1 MKKHHQPQSLILG
14 HDAAYWRKKLHG
26 KPLGDDLFF
35 RVALH
40 QNPDVA
46 RVIIATILN
55 RKDFSLLSLR
65 VHPRLPAFLAILRF
79 ADGTLFQI
87 ELQSYKEKA
96 TKRKIVYDQSLFESE
111 NLVKSVECHSYLH
124 RIAIFLIDWDYGNS
138 KRPLYHIRN
147 CIMEEKTEFG
157 DGKEIII
164 ANTKITSS
172 AATIGR
178 LMNDLSATEAK
189 SIHDLTLRGV
199 YEITKKDGVHPHVDE
214 EICRFFEGAEPGLVE
229 EWKNQGAE
237 IGRQEG
243 KYQTILGLFKKGVL
257 PEKTAAESLGLS
269 VERFRKVHAKAR
281 SQ

>member
-1 MKKHHQPQSLILG
+1 MKKHHQPQPLILG

-46 RVIIATILN
+46 RIIIAAILN
-55 RKDFSLLSLR
+55 RKDFSLLSLK
-65 VHPRLPAFLAILRF
+65 VHPRLPAFLSLLRF
-79 ADGTLFQI
+79 TDGSLFQV

-96 TKRKIVYDQSLFESE
+96 TKRKIAYDESLFESE

-164 ANTKITSS
+164 ANTHITSS
-172 AATIGR
+172 VTTVGR
-178 LMNDLSATEAK
+178 LMHDLAATEARG
-189 SIHDLTLRGV
+189 IYDLTLRGV
-199 YEITKKDGVHPHVDE
+199 YELTKRDGVHPRVDE
-214 EICRFFEGAEPGLVE
+214 EICRFFEGAEPELVE
-229 EWKNQGAE
+229 QWKRQGVE

-243 KYQTILGLFKKGVL
+243 KCQTILGLFKKGVL
-257 PEKTAAESLGLS
+257 AEKAAAESLGLS
-269 VERFRKVHAKAR
+269 VERFRKVHVKAR